1 MNETDCP
8 SSETLLAFALG
19 KLTTTQAD
27 GVVRH
32 LEECDDCR
40 QIMESLSCFQ
50 SPVSPKHD
58 DAAPESDFHADVH
71 AEAGADLGA
80 DVGADVHAETD
91 IRQSDPQQTTAGPAD
106 GHVLLSA
113 LESGD
118 RVSRYELTR
127 LHASGGMGRVWLAR
141 DPAVGREVALKE
153 LLPQQVDAPQIWA
166 RFMHE
171 ARVTGQL
178 EHPGIVP
185 VYEVNSTDADKPFY
199 TMRFVK
205 GQTLHQAARDFRQQR
220 ESQPADSKRLRE
232 LVSAVIGVSNAIAY
246 AHSRGVLH
254 RDLKGRNIVLGD
266 FGEVIVLD
274 WGLAG
279 SIDGQEQGDLP
290 VIKSSDAKQTQAGQ
304 ILGTP
309 GFMAPEQ
316 AVGDPSLISSR
327 TDVYGLGAVLYEV
340 LTGGPPI
347 QGNSSKDILHRV
359 QHEAPVLPHDVWP
372 EISRPLEAVCLKA
385 MAKDPSARY
394 ATPQAFAADLTS
406 WLADESV
413 SVYADPVLVQLGR
426 WARGHRVLVAST
438 VALLLTAV
446 TALSIGTVIISREQQ
461 RTQTAKIQAE
471 KNLRKAREAV
481 DSMLSRVGHERLRN
495 IPQMESLR
503 RELLEEAARFHEEFL
518 QDSGNADLQIEA
530 ARTQQR
536 LGRIYRLLGRMDEA
550 FDAMEV
556 SEQILSGAAAAN
568 SETAGYLRAEG
579 LAQKAELKLELGDH
593 KSARDLAERA
603 VEAFAA
609 ARPAVFSPEQAI
621 APATAWQTLATAL
634 QREGDATAAEA
645 SLRQA
650 VSVFSQSAQPE
661 DAQCRLGE
669 SLAREQLA
677 RHLLA
682 TDQHGAAAVEFQRAI
697 DSQTALSHAAPDDAD
712 ITEALARSY
721 RGYARLLKTT
731 DERSDSLSTL
741 QRSLG
746 IHQRLARDF
755 PQVISYRRALADCL
769 TQLASVQAVLGDSP
783 SAESTFLQARAEA
796 VTLADEYP
804 AILELQTSA
813 TASAEALGAFYASER
828 RDEDSEAVMA
838 EAATRLRSL
847 SSQYTDSREYRA
859 ALGRVLRGWSD
870 VAGRNEKFEL
880 ALQLADEYV
889 RLLEQNVSTREAR
902 AEDRNELGRGY
913 RQLSNHHQELG
924 DVPAATQ
931 WLQRAVQ
938 VQRQLSIDQ
947 PDVGDYQRQLAASLS
962 NLAGIHL
969 QQAEYDVAHR
979 LHDEALAIRQRLHQA
994 EPDFTAAQL
1003 DLAWAHR
1010 FRAGIFTAE
1019 GRWDDADDNLNT
1031 TMSLL
1036 EQLRQHDGVSDLY
1049 NQVGLAWLQRTQLLL
1064 AQDKLPAALT
1074 AIEQG
1079 IEAYRQEL
1087 RENPQRLHATRGLYR
1102 FTRRKADIWIRLGRY
1117 SEASELI
1124 QAAEK
1129 LTLPQEWGNPF
1140 EIALLISRVLP
1151 LLETADELDD
1161 TERSRQ
1167 RQQLAE
1173 LAVSNLRKA
1182 LEFDCPPEEILSIRD
1197 ELTPLQFLPEFQQ
1210 LMTELDTP

>member
-1 MNETDCP
+1 MNQPDCP

-19 KLTTTQAD
+19 QLTMTHTD
-27 GVVRH
+27 GVVAH
-32 LEECDDCR
+32 LGQCENCR
-40 QIMESLSCFQ
+40 QLIESLSRFQ
-50 SPVSPKHD
+50 SPELPKHD
-58 DAAPESDFHADVH
+58 DAPPEGDGVADVR
-71 AEAGADLGA
+71 A
-80 DVGADVHAETD
+80 DVNAETD
-91 IRQSDPQQTTAGPAD
+91 IGQPDPEQTTAGPAD

-118 RVSRYELTR
+118 RVSRYHLTR

-141 DPAVGREVALKE
+141 DPSVGREVALKE
-153 LLPQQVDAPQIWA
+153 LLPQQADAPQIWA

-185 VYEVNSTDADKPFY
+185 VYEVNSGESDKPFY

-205 GQTLHQAARDFRQQR
+205 GQTLHEAAKDFRQQR
-220 ESQPADSKRLRE
+220 QTQWDNSKRLRE

-279 SIDGQEQGDLP
+279 SIDGNQQSDLP
-290 VIKSSDAKQTQAGQ
+290 VIKSSDSKQTQMGQ

-316 AVGDPSLISSR
+316 AVGDPALISSR

-359 QHEAPVLPHDVWP
+359 QHEAPVLPRDVWP

-385 MAKDPSARY
+385 MAKEPTARY

-406 WLADESV
+406 WLADEPV

-438 VALLLTAV
+438 VALLVTAV
-446 TALSIGTVIISREQQ
+446 TALSIGTVAISREQQ
-461 RTQTAKIQAE
+461 RTQTAKVQAE
-471 KNLRKAREAV
+471 KNLRHAREAV

-518 QDSGNADLQIEA
+518 EDSGNADLQIEA

-536 LGRIYRLLGRMDEA
+536 LGSIYRLLGRMDKALGALE
-550 FDAMEV
+550 E
-556 SEQILSGAAAAN
+556 SERILSAAASG
-568 SETAGYLRAEG
+568 SETAGFLRAEG

-593 KSARDLAERA
+593 ETARGLAQRA
-603 VEAFAA
+603 VDAFPSAL
-609 ARPAVFSPEQAI
+609 PAVF
-621 APATAWQTLATAL
+621 APGQTVALAAALQTLATAQ
-634 QREGDATAAEA
+634 QRGGDAPAAEA

-650 VSVFSQSAQPE
+650 VAVYEQSAHPE
-661 DAQCRLGE
+661 DPDCQLGE
-669 SLAREQLA
+669 SLVRERLA
-677 RHLLA
+677 HHLFA
-682 TDQHGAAAVEFQRAI
+682 TDQHEPAAQEYQRAI
-697 DSQTALSHAAPDDAD
+697 DRQRELSHAAPDDAD
-712 ITEALARSY
+712 ITEALARSC
-721 RGYARLLKTT
+721 RGYALLLKTT
-731 DERSDSLSTL
+731 DDRGASLNTL
-741 QRSLG
+741 QLSLD

-755 PQVISYRRALADCL
+755 PQVVRYRRALADCL

-828 RDEDSEAVMA
+828 RDEDAEAVMA

-847 SSQYTDSREYRA
+847 ASQYTDSHDYRA
-859 ALGRVLRGWSD
+859 ELGRVLRGWSD

-889 RLLEQNVSTREAR
+889 QLLEANANSDDTR

-924 DVPAATQ
+924 NVTAATQ
-931 WLQRAVQ
+931 WLQRAVD
-938 VQRQLSIDQ
+938 VQRQLTVDQ

-969 QQAEYDVAHR
+969 QQAELDVAHR
-979 LHDEALAIRQRLHQA
+979 LHDEALAIRQRLHSA
-994 EPDFTAAQL
+994 EPDWTAAQL

-1010 FRAGIFTAE
+1010 FQSRILTAE
-1019 GRWDDADDNLNT
+1019 GRWDDAEQALEK
-1031 TMSLL
+1031 TMNLL
-1036 EQLRQHDGVSDLY
+1036 EPLREHAGVSDLY
-1049 NQVGLAWLQRTQLLL
+1049 NQAGLAWLQRTQLLL
-1064 AQDKLPAALT
+1064 AQNKLTEALSS
-1074 AIEQG
+1074 IERG
-1079 IEAYRQEL
+1079 IEEYRQEL
-1087 RENPQRLHATRGLYR
+1087 QVNPQRLHATRGLYR
-1102 FTRRKADIWIRLGRY
+1102 FTRRKADIWIRLGRF

-1124 QAAEK
+1124 QSAEK

-1140 EIALLISRVLP
+1140 EVALLISRVLP
-1151 LLETADELDD
+1151 LLETTDELDD
-1161 TERSRQ
+1161 AERARQ
-1167 RQQLAE
+1167 RQRLAQ

-1182 LEFDCPPEEILSIRD
+1182 LEYDCPPEEILSVRD
-1197 ELTPLQFLPEFQQ
+1197 ELTPLQFLPDFQQ
-1210 LMTELDTP
+1210 LLSDLTGAQ

>member
-58 DAAPESDFHADVH
+58 DAAPESDFHAD
-71 AEAGADLGA
+71 A
-80 DVGADVHAETD
+80 GADVHAETD
-91 IRQSDPQQTTAGPAD
+91 IRQSDPQETTAGPAD

-153 LLPQQVDAPQIWA
+153 LLPQQADAPQIWA

-185 VYEVNSTDADKPFY
+185 VYEVNSGDSDKPFY

-205 GQTLHQAARDFRQQR
+205 GQTLHQAAKDFRQLR
-220 ESQPADSKRLRE
+220 ESQGDISKRLRE

-279 SIDGQEQGDLP
+279 SIDGDQQADLP
-290 VIKSSDAKQTQAGQ
+290 VIRSSDSKQTQVGQ

-347 QGNSSKDILHRV
+347 QGNSSKDILYRV
-359 QHEAPVLPHDVWP
+359 QHESPVDPRDVWP

-385 MAKDPSARY
+385 MAKDPGARY

-406 WLADESV
+406 WLADEPV
-413 SVYADPVLVQLGR
+413 SVFTDPVLVRVGR

-438 VALLLTAV
+438 VALLVTAV
-446 TALSIGTVIISREQQ
+446 TALSIGTVAISREQQ
-461 RTQTAKIQAE
+461 RTQTAKVQAE

-518 QDSGNADLQIEA
+518 EDSGNADLQIEA

-536 LGRIYRLLGRMDEA
+536 LGGIYRLLGRMDEA
-550 FDAMEV
+550 FDAMEE
-556 SEQILSGAAAAN
+556 SERILSGAAA
-568 SETAGYLRAEG
+568 SGSQTAAFLRAEG
-579 LAQKAELKLELGDH
+579 LSQKAKLKLELGDH
-593 KSARDLAERA
+593 ESAGDLAEHA
-603 VEAFAA
+603 VQAFPSAL
-609 ARPAVFSPEQAI
+609 PSVFSPEQTVAL
-621 APATAWQTLATAL
+621 ATAWQTLATAQ
-634 QREGDATAAEA
+634 QRDGDAPASEA

-650 VSVFSQSAQPE
+650 VAAYEQSTQPE
-661 DAQCRLGE
+661 HPDCQLGE
-669 SLAREQLA
+669 SQVRAQLA
-677 RHLLA
+677 GHLFA
-682 TDQHGAAAVEFQRAI
+682 TDQHGPAELEYQRVI
-697 DSQTALSHAAPDDAD
+697 DSQTELSHAAPDNAD
-712 ITEALARSY
+712 ITEALAESY
-721 RGYARLLKTT
+721 RGYAVLLKTT
-731 DERSDSLSTL
+731 DERGASLDTL
-741 QRSLG
+741 QKSLE

-755 PQVISYRRALADCL
+755 PQVIQYRRALTDCQ

-783 SAESTFLQARAEA
+783 SAESTFLKAKTEA
-796 VTLADEYP
+796 VILADEYP

-828 RDEDSEAVMA
+828 RDEDSEAVLA

-847 SSQYTDSREYRA
+847 SSQYKDSRDYRA
-859 ALGRVLRGWSD
+859 ELGRVLRGWSD

-889 RLLEQNVSTREAR
+889 RLLEQNASQSDAR

-924 DVPAATQ
+924 DVAAATK
-931 WLQRAVQ
+931 WLQRAVD
-938 VQRQLSIDQ
+938 VQRQLTVDH

-969 QQAEYDVAHR
+969 QQAEFDVVHR
-979 LHDEALAIRQRLHQA
+979 LHDEALAIRQRLHAA
-994 EPDFTAAQL
+994 EPDWTTAQL

-1010 FRAGIFTAE
+1010 FQARILTAE
-1019 GRWDDADDNLNT
+1019 GRWDDADQAVNE
-1031 TMSLL
+1031 TMRLL
-1036 EQLRQHDGVSDLY
+1036 EQLRKHDGVSDLY

-1079 IEAYRQEL
+1079 IQAYRQEL
-1087 RENPQRLHATRGLYR
+1087 SENPQRLHATRGLYR
-1102 FTRRKADIWIRLGRY
+1102 FTRRKADIWIQLGRF
-1117 SEASELI
+1117 SEACELI
-1124 QAAEK
+1124 QSAEK

-1140 EIALLISRVLP
+1140 EIAILISRVLP

-1161 TERSRQ
+1161 AERARQ

-1182 LEFDCPPEEILSIRD
+1182 LEFDCPPEELLSIRD
-1197 ELTPLQFLPEFQQ
+1197 ELTALEFYAGFQQ
-1210 LMTELDTP
+1210 LMTELN